1 MPWVQTGQTI
11 TSIVKTLGLI
21 FSNSRIGVDDLSGPV
36 GIFTILKS
44 AVQQG
49 SLFTW
54 MAVLS
59 VNLGF
64 VNLLPLPALDGG
76 RLAFLVYEAITKK
89 KPNAKVENI
98 IHTVGFV
105 LLMGLMV
112 FICFND
118 VLRCIG
124 R

>member
-1 MPWVQTGQTI
+1 MGTNR
-11 TSIVKTLGLI
+11 SINYINCKNFRFNIL
-21 FSNSRIGVDDLSGPV
+21 NSRIGVDDLSGPV

>member
-1 MPWVQTGQTI
+1 M
-11 TSIVKTLGLI
+11 
-21 FSNSRIGVDDLSGPV
+21 
-36 GIFTILKS
+36 
-44 AVQQG
+44 
-49 SLFTW
+49 
-54 MAVLS
+54 
-59 VNLGF
+59 
-64 VNLLPLPALDGG
+64 
-76 RLAFLVYEAITKK
+76 YEAITKK

>member
-1 MPWVQTGQTI
+1 
-11 TSIVKTLGLI
+11 
-21 FSNSRIGVDDLSGPV
+21 
-36 GIFTILKS
+36 
-44 AVQQG
+44 
-49 SLFTW
+49 

>member
-1 MPWVQTGQTI
+1 MPWVQTGQSI

>member
-1 MPWVQTGQTI
+1 MGTNR
-11 TSIVKTLGLI
+11 SINYINCKNFRFNIL
-21 FSNSRIGVDDLSGPV
+21 NSRIGVDDLSGPV

-76 RLAFLVYEAITKK
+76 RLAF
-89 KPNAKVENI
+89 
-98 IHTVGFV
+98 
-105 LLMGLMV
+105 
-112 FICFND
+112 
-118 VLRCIG
+118 
-124 R
+124 

>member
-1 MPWVQTGQTI
+1 MPWVQTGQSI

-59 VNLGF
+59 VKLGF